1 MRATH
6 TIHNYKIYSRY
17 DFNTYAL
24 IFKCVHRTLYFLL
37 NIIKNTNKK
46 KEREMAL
53 SHVYFENTK

>member
-6 TIHNYKIYSRY
+6 TIIIYSRY
-17 DFNTYAL
+17 DFNTLCA

-46 KEREMAL
+46 KERETAL